1 MAVALGTRCQLVECK
16 PVATNY
22 TSRAPMM
29 CPACNTEV
37 DDDAAVCPSCDNV
50 LDPSLFDASPP
61 DEDAPRAPPPRRVAP
76 KSGARP
82 GVKRPATKPAVGG
95 VKKKPA
101 ARPAPRRTDD
111 DEPPAPRPRQDWRSQ
126 VSEED
131 WKANEGKA
139 PEKFVVDKTLDAN
152 DAMVQ
157 TRQYLADLSTADKLA
172 LFGTS
177 LLLLATFLPW
187 RETVSEGDVLGVF
200 SSGILVTALSAGAL
214 GGLVVR
220 TRKLMPQVNPL
231 LPWIAQLGCVGVAG
245 VWCLIYMMLSW
256 DPTLARSPIG
266 NYEVWVSKP
275 AFGLILALLAGITSI
290 VGTIFGLKDVGR

>member
-1 MAVALGTRCQLVECK
+1 MKRAAAK
-16 PVATNY
+16 P
-22 TSRAPMM
+22 
-29 CPACNTEV
+29 
-37 DDDAAVCPSCDNV
+37 
-50 LDPSLFDASPP
+50 
-61 DEDAPRAPPPRRVAP
+61 
-76 KSGARP
+76 G
-82 GVKRPATKPAVGG
+82 VGG

-111 DEPPAPRPRQDWRSQ
+111 DEPPPAKAKDDWRSQ
-126 VSEED
+126 ISEAD
-131 WKANEGKA
+131 WKENAGVEK
-139 PEKFVVDKTLDAN
+139 EKFVADKTLDAN

-157 TRQYLADLSTADKLA
+157 TRQYLTELSMADKLS

-187 RETVSEGDVLGVF
+187 RESVSEGDVLGVF
-200 SSGILVTALSAGAL
+200 SSGILVTALAAGAL

-245 VWCLIYMMLSW
+245 VWCLIYMVMSW
-256 DPTLARSPIG
+256 DPTLAHSPIG
-266 NYEVWVSKP
+266 NYQVWVSKP
-275 AFGLILALLAGITSI
+275 AFGLILALLAGITSV